1 MSILLTKAGFYGIIT
16 PIPPPPYIVPY
27 RGVSVVTSIS
37 GLTYQEGE
45 GPSNESFTFQIL
57 ASGLTPA
64 SGNITVTPSSN
75 IEVWNGSAWTATAFN
90 IAYTGGSLSTTAIYK
105 VRLKSGLTP
114 GTKTDTLSLSG
125 ADAPTFDIDV
135 YGQVT
140 MYPVLLDEYPG
151 ADFAWSIARKLRTAY
166 SGSCLRVRRSSDNS
180 EQDIGFVSGM
190 MDQAS
195 LLSFVGANDGY
206 VVTIYDQSGN
216 SYNATQATALDQA
229 QIVAAGSLIQVNGK
243 PAILFTS
250 GQKYTFTT
258 FIRDGASQYDF
269 NVIKRTAS
277 GTSAVTVVE
286 TPGSGNNYLSFVFGG
301 DNKYYFS
308 GNSKYIQSNSVD
320 TSIDQNLITSHM
332 EGSTLTQYK
341 NGTEIPSTQFIVSTN
356 SNLNELSGAG
366 YFQENVFYNEFD
378 DADKAGAE
386 TNIMGYYGI

>member
-1 MSILLTKAGFYGIIT
+1 MSILLTKAGSYGIIT

-27 RGVSVVTSIS
+27 RGVSVVTTIS
-37 GLTYQEGE
+37 GLTYLEGE

-64 SGNITVTPSSN
+64 SGNVTVTPSAN
-75 IEVWNGSAWTATAFN
+75 LEVWNGSAWTASSFN
-90 IAYTGGSLSTTAIYK
+90 IPYTSGALTTSSIYK
-105 VRLKSGLTP
+105 VRLKSGLSP

-135 YGQVT
+135 YGQVI

-151 ADFAWSIARKLRTAY
+151 ADFAWSLARKLRTAY
-166 SGSCLRVRRSSDNS
+166 AGNCFRVRRSSDNS

-195 LLSFVGANDGY
+195 LLSFVGASDGY
-206 VVTIYDQSGN
+206 IVTLYDQSGN
-216 SYNATQATALDQA
+216 GYDATQATALNQA
-229 QIVAAGSLIQVNGK
+229 QIVSAGSLIQVNSK

-258 FIRDGASQYDF
+258 FIRDGASLYNF
-269 NVIKRTAS
+269 IVIKRTAS
-277 GTSAVTVVE
+277 GTNAVTVIE

-308 GNSKYIQSNSVD
+308 GNSKYIQSNSTD
-320 TSIDQNLITSHM
+320 TTTDQNLITSHM
-332 EGSTLTQYK
+332 EGSALTQYK
-341 NGTEIPSTQFIVSTN
+341 NGVEIPSTQFTVSTN
-356 SNLNELSGAG
+356 PNLNELSGQG
-366 YFQENVFYNEFD
+366 YFQENVFYNQFD

-386 TNIMGYYGI
+386 ANIIGYYGF